1 MARGEIVIN
10 ESFCRGC
17 GLCEH
22 FCNQGCIEILGDRF
36 TPQGYMLPLFAHP
49 EKCNACG
56 ICGRLCPHF
65 SIEVYRLVEK
75 KTPAAAG

>member
-1 MARGEIVIN
+1 MARGEITIN
-10 ESFCRGC
+10 ENFCRGC

-22 FCNQGCIEILGDRF
+22 FCNHGCIEIRGDRF
-36 TPQGYMLPLFAHP
+36 TPQGYLLPVFAHP

-65 SIEVYRLVEK
+65 AIEVYRLVEK
-75 KTPAAAG
+75 QAQAAA